1 MFDAAVWHNGGLLH
15 ANFFRLGHLM
25 LVLAHGYSF
34 EIVVWS
40 RKAFPG
46 RPTCGERKANFFL
59 HFSGRSTSAGRI
71 SSRRGFAH

>member
-34 EIVVWS
+34 EIVAWS

-46 RPTCGERKANFFL
+46 RPT
-59 HFSGRSTSAGRI
+59 
-71 SSRRGFAH
+71 